1 MSSYY
6 SKKKKLSDYLKFNE
20 SWFDLFISLGDHCWR
35 QVIIRRRSS
44 RVLMFSSMSVSWIF
58 FIYSADH
65 CWCQV
70 IIRRR
75 SSRAFI

>member
-6 SKKKKLSDYLKFNE
+6 SKKKKQSVYLKFNE

-44 RVLMFSSMSVSWIF
+44 RVLMFSSISVSSICL
-58 FIYSADH
+58 YTEE
-65 CWCQV
+65 
-70 IIRRR
+70 IIIGVKLLLEEEV
-75 SSRAFI
+75 A